1 MSFIKRRSPDSSSDQ
16 SDPFFDI
23 IHLLV
28 IMLSDLAAGP
38 IEFQDVLGIRRE
50 PKFSE
55 FVMFLQMMEVY
66 GGGYQDDVDY
76 IKYNLRNTQT
86 HTQAMIEQL
95 ERVIYCYDLALK
107 QIDLQRRASGKD
119 GQSTYKD

>member
-1 MSFIKRRSPDSSSDQ
+1 MSFIKRRSPSTLSDE
-16 SDPFFDI
+16 SDPFFDV

-55 FVMFLQMMEVY
+55 FVNFLQMMEVY

-76 IKYNLRNTQT
+76 WKYNIRNTQT
-86 HTQAMIEQL
+86 HT
-95 ERVIYCYDLALK
+95 
-107 QIDLQRRASGKD
+107 
-119 GQSTYKD
+119 

>member
-55 FVMFLQMMEVY
+55 FVMFL
-66 GGGYQDDVDY
+66 
-76 IKYNLRNTQT
+76 
-86 HTQAMIEQL
+86 
-95 ERVIYCYDLALK
+95 
-107 QIDLQRRASGKD
+107 
-119 GQSTYKD
+119 

>member
-1 MSFIKRRSPDSSSDQ
+1 MSFIKRRSPDLSSDQ

-76 IKYNLRNTQT
+76 IKYNNRNTQT

-95 ERVIYCYDLALK
+95 DRVIYCYELALK